1 MTESIG
7 NSVGSGSRVDRQRI
21 LVIGAKGF
29 LGTYAAQAATDTFDV
44 IRADRNGTG
53 EPGSIELDIA
63 DPSAVER
70 AFRVIEPDCVLLLA
84 AMSDIDRCERM
95 PEQAFAVNVRGTENI
110 ANVCA
115 RTGARLLFTST
126 AAVFDGSKHGYCEQD
141 ARAPLSV
148 YGKTKAWA
156 EDAVKA
162 LLPSAVII
170 RFALVL
176 GFARKSGTN
185 AMLDS
190 VMGKWKAGEP
200 VSFSTRETR
209 NPIDAA
215 SLARLMITMLADRQ
229 VNGLFHVGA
238 SDSVSRYEL
247 GRRLAARAGVSI
259 DLAQPQRDP
268 PPGRA
273 PRGDNHFLLT
283 EKIQRAFN
291 FEVET
296 CDQVIERCFS

>member
-1 MTESIG
+1 
-7 NSVGSGSRVDRQRI
+7 
-21 LVIGAKGF
+21 
-29 LGTYAAQAATDTFDV
+29 
-44 IRADRNGTG
+44 
-53 EPGSIELDIA
+53 
-63 DPSAVER
+63 
-70 AFRVIEPDCVLLLA
+70 
-84 AMSDIDRCERM
+84 MSDIDRCERM
-95 PEQAFAVNVRGTENI
+95 PEEAFAVNARGAENI
-110 ANVCA
+110 ANACA
-115 RTGARLLFTST
+115 RTRARLLFTST
-126 AAVFDGSKHGYCEQD
+126 AAVFDGRGHGYGEED
-141 ARAPLSV
+141 PIAPLSV

-156 EDAVKA
+156 EHAVRA
-162 LLPSAVII
+162 LTPSAVII

-176 GFARKSGTN
+176 GFARKTGTN

-215 SLARLMITMLADRQ
+215 SLARLMISMLADRE
-229 VNGLFHVGA
+229 VSGLFHVGA

-247 GRRLAARAGVSI
+247 GKRLAARAGVSI
-259 DLAQPQRDP
+259 DLVRPQGDP

-283 EKIQRAFN
+283 KKIQRDFH
-291 FEVET
+291 FKVET

>member
-1 MTESIG
+1 M
-7 NSVGSGSRVDRQRI
+7 DRQRI

-29 LGTYAAQAATDTFDV
+29 LGTYAAQAAGDTFDV
-44 IRADRNGTG
+44 IRADRSGTG
-53 EPGSIELDIA
+53 QPGSIELDIA
-63 DPSAVER
+63 DPCAVER
-70 AFRVIEPDCVLLLA
+70 AFRLTEPDYVLLLA

-95 PEQAFAVNVRGTENI
+95 PEQAFAVNARGAENV
-110 ANVCA
+110 ANSCA
-115 RTGARLLFTST
+115 RSKARLLFTST
-126 AAVFDGSKHGYCEQD
+126 AAVFDGCKQGYREED
-141 ARAPLSV
+141 AVAPLSV

-156 EDAVKA
+156 EDTVKA
-162 LLPSAVII
+162 LMPSAVII

-215 SLARLMITMLADRQ
+215 SLARLMISILADREMS
-229 VNGLFHVGA
+229 GLFHVGA

-247 GRRLAARAGVSI
+247 GKRLAARAGVST
-259 DLAQPQRDP
+259 DLVRPQDAP
-268 PPGRA
+268 PTGRA

-283 EKIQRAFN
+283 DKIQRAFN
-291 FEVET
+291 FKVAT